1 MRNSHIINVFGT
13 RPLKKITKSQQPMII
28 TMANGTTITIP
39 SKAIKATGFLRES
52 VAKRLFSEKISDIVW
67 LNEHFGIEFEFD
79 ADKRNAKKGV
89 VLNG

>member
-13 RPLKKITKSQQPMII
+13 RPLKKIPKSQQPMII

-52 VAKRLFSEKISDIVW
+52 VAKRLFSGRICDIIW
-67 LNEHFGIEFEFD
+67 LNERYGVEFEFD
-79 ADKRNAKKGV
+79 ADKRNANMEG
-89 VLNG
+89 GRA

>member
-1 MRNSHIINVFGT
+1 MRNSHIVNVFGT
-13 RPLKKITKSQQPMII
+13 QSQKKTPKSQQPMII

-67 LNEHFGIEFEFD
+67 LNERYGIEFEFD
-79 ADKRNAKKGV
+79 ADKRNANMEG
-89 VLNG
+89 GRA

>member
-1 MRNSHIINVFGT
+1 MLINVFGT
-13 RPLKKITKSQQPMII
+13 QPPKRTTKNQQPMII

-67 LNEHFGIEFEFD
+67 LNERYGIEFEFD
-79 ADKRNAKKGV
+79 ADKRNANIEG
-89 VLNG
+89 GRA